1 MKHPYIPYGRQYIDE
16 EDIQAVVEVLKSDY
30 LTTGPKIHE
39 FEKKVADYVGCK
51 YAVCIATGTAALHAA
66 CYAANISTDDEVIT
80 TPMTFAATSNS
91 IIYLGGKP
99 VFADIDPHTYN
110 IDPLEIEKKITNKT
124 KAIIAVD
131 FTGQPAELFKIKD
144 LAQRHNLIFIEDAA
158 HSLGAEIM
166 DLKGTWHK
174 IGSIAH
180 MTTFSFHPVKHIT
193 TAEGGMIC
201 TNDPK
206 LYEKLTLF
214 RTHGITRSPELLM
227 DKFHGKWY
235 YEQQLLGYNYRLSD
249 LQAALGISQL
259 NKLDSFIKRRREI
272 AALYDKAFSEST
284 FKNKI
289 TIPYQASHT
298 KSSYHIYTLKFN
310 LSAIGKSR
318 EEIFNKL
325 SDLNVGVNVHYIPV
339 YYHPYYKSL
348 GYSKGLCP
356 IAEKLYEDI
365 ITIPLY
371 PGMSNEDVNYIIKS
385 IKEV

>member
-1 MKHPYIPYGRQYIDE
+1 MKHPYIPYGHQYIDE
-16 EDIQAVVEVLKSDY
+16 QDIQAVLEVLKGDF

-51 YAVCIATGTAALHAA
+51 YAVCIANGTAALHAA
-66 CYAANISTDDEVIT
+66 CYAANISDDDEVIT

-91 IIYLGGKP
+91 ILYLGGKP
-99 VFADIDPHTYN
+99 VFADIDSHTYN

-144 LAQRHNLIFIEDAA
+144 LAEKRNLIFIEDAA

-166 DLKGTWHK
+166 DSKKIWHK
-174 IGSIAH
+174 TGSIAH

-206 LYEKLTLF
+206 FYEKLILF
-214 RTHGITRSPELLM
+214 RTHGITRSPQLLM
-227 DKFHGKWY
+227 DKSHDKWY
-235 YEQQLLGYNYRLSD
+235 YEQQFLGYNYRLSD

-259 NKLDSFIKRRREI
+259 NKLDNFIKRRREI
-272 AALYDKAFSEST
+272 AVLYDKAFSERA

-298 KSSYHIYTLKFN
+298 KSSYHIYILKFN

-318 EEIFNKL
+318 EEILNKL
-325 SDLNVGVNVHYIPV
+325 LDLNIGVNVHYIPV
-339 YYHPYYKSL
+339 YYHPYYQSL

-371 PGMSNEDVNYIIKS
+371 PGMSDEDVNYVIKN

>member
-1 MKHPYIPYGRQYIDE
+1 MKYPYIPYGRQFIDE
-16 EDIQAVVEVLKSDY
+16 DDIQAVVDVLKSDY
-30 LTTGPKIHE
+30 LTTGPKIQE

-51 YAVCIATGTAALHAA
+51 YAVCIANGTAALHAA
-66 CYAANISTDDEVIT
+66 CFAAGIGADDEVIT
-80 TPMTFAATSNS
+80 TPMTFAATANS
-91 IIYLGGKP
+91 ILYLGGKP

-110 IDPLEIEKKITNKT
+110 IAPSEIEKKITSKT
-124 KAIIAVD
+124 KAVIAVD
-131 FTGQPAELFKIKD
+131 FTGQPAELYKIKA

-166 DLKGTWHK
+166 DFQGKWHK
-174 IGSIAH
+174 IGTIAD

-206 LYEKLTLF
+206 LYEKLILF
-214 RTHGITRSPELLM
+214 RSHGITRSPELL
-227 DKFHGKWY
+227 KNKTQGKWF
-235 YEQQLLGYNYRLSD
+235 YEQQLLGFNYRLSD

-272 AALYDKAFSEST
+272 AAKYDMTFTEST

-289 TIPYQASHT
+289 TIPYQASTT
-298 KSSYHIYTLKFN
+298 KSSYHIYVLKFN
-310 LSAIGKSR
+310 LSAVGKSR
-318 EEIFNKL
+318 KDIFDKL
-325 SDLNVGVNVHYIPV
+325 SDLNIGVNVHYIPV
-339 YYHPYYKSL
+339 YYHPYYQAL
-348 GYSKGLCP
+348 GYTKGLCP

-365 ITIPLY
+365 ITIPLH
-371 PGMSNEDVNYIIKS
+371 PCMSDEDVDYVIKS

>member
-16 EDIQAVVEVLKSDY
+16 EDIEAVIEVLKSDY

-51 YAVCIATGTAALHAA
+51 YAVCVATGTAALHAA
-66 CYAANISTDDEVIT
+66 CYAADISADDEVIT

-91 IIYLGGKP
+91 ILYLGGKP
-99 VFADIDPHTYN
+99 VFADIDPRTYN
-110 IDPLEIEKKITNKT
+110 IDPLEIEKKITKKT

-158 HSLGAEIM
+158 HSLGAKIK
-166 DLKGTWHK
+166 DSQGNWQK

-214 RTHGITRSPELLM
+214 RSHGITRSPELLI
-227 DKFHGKWY
+227 DKSHSKWY
-235 YEQQLLGYNYRLSD
+235 YEQQFLGYNYRLSD

-272 AALYDKAFSEST
+272 AALYNKAFSESIL
-284 FKNKI
+284 KNKI
-289 TIPYQASHT
+289 TIPYQDPHT
-298 KSSYHIYTLKFN
+298 KSSYHIYILKFN

-318 EEIFNKL
+318 AEILNKL
-325 SDLNVGVNVHYIPV
+325 SDLNIGVNVHYIPV
-339 YYHPYYKSL
+339 YYHPYYQSL

-356 IAEKLYEDI
+356 IAENLYEDI

-371 PGMSNEDVNYIIKS
+371 PGMSNEDVNYVIKS
-385 IKEV
+385 IKDV